1 VQAVVAGRATARYP
15 YTLASS
21 TIAAHRGRINSG
33 QVEGDRV
40 ITEKEDVRRKG
51 FWKRHLDKI
60 GVGGSLFAALCC
72 LGFPALVSILSA
84 IGLGF
89 LINDDILRPLL
100 IVFSLIAILGLALGL
115 RHHGRPWALIVGIL
129 SAVTTYVFIYVSFNE
144 VIAWLGIAGLVIASL
159 LNVFLRQKQLKKNSK
174 MTAVS

>member
-1 VQAVVAGRATARYP
+1 VQAVVAGRATAAVP
-15 YTLASS
+15 VTLASS

-51 FWKRHLDKI
+51 FWKRHLAKI

-84 IGLGF
+84 LGLGF
-89 LINDDILRPLL
+89 LINHDIRRPLL
-100 IVFSLIAILGLALGL
+100 IVFLLVAIVGLAV
-115 RHHGRPWALIVGIL
+115 A
-129 SAVTTYVFIYVSFNE
+129 A
-144 VIAWLGIAGLVIASL
+144 
-159 LNVFLRQKQLKKNSK
+159 
-174 MTAVS
+174 